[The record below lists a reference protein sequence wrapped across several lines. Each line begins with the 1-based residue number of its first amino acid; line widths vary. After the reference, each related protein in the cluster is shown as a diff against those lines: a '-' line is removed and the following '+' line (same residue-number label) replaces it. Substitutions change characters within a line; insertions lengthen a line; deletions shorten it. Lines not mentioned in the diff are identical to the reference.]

1 MSIGA
6 KLTNITPRIVGHHNL
21 DFEIMNRSMADY
33 KTHNLDYTICGAFL
47 VNIISI
53 LDYGRDYAR
62 LCYPRRA
69 LVIISQNRGV
79 NSGVIFY
86 PFA

>member
-33 KTHNLDYTICGAFL
+33 KTHNLDYTICEAFL

-53 LDYGRDYAR
+53 LDYGRDYAG

-69 LVIISQNRGV
+69 LVSIV
-79 NSGVIFY
+79 
-86 PFA
+86 